1 MDVVHLAEHD
11 KVEDEEELQKSLI
24 PGRESD
30 DTRNGDHTTQTL
42 ITQRKRQRQTEP
54 EDSSSIRMRD
64 MKEEIASLDRIQW
77 RLVNTPDGEELER
90 VLSKLVPIM
99 VKKMDMACG
108 MDPREGRQVQQKVLE
123 ILSHVNVRLKG
134 SKETRL
140 PLEALWEAYSAC
152 QSTVACNIGMVY
164 LGKAFDRCS
173 KDEMWRMVGKLVRGI
188 HSRVEGHQPMLMMY
202 ACRSMQGLTQKAAL
216 GMKDIF
222 NDPRDLDVFLYYIV
236 RVALYV
242 RVGGASSIRQT
253 LDGERPRVV
262 AGLSE
267 VDLKLIESSHVSES
281 VESCV
286 LGALELVSQ
295 VDVEPKKVMMLL
307 LAAASSPY
315 EDVKKVGE
323 RVLMKTCVFDTAR
336 PTVDVEDIDVIKSL
350 FEMYLGT
357 MEDSMIPEDQRR
369 HPASNVLRGRIVG
382 ILCKSI
388 RACNMNPESIM
399 VVHDCVFGDS
409 VGLYT
414 QQQGMQFAV
423 HVLKHAESLGY
434 IAPSIIDHSLRILE
448 TAEGNASMNA
458 LRGFAYQCLGQLAQ
472 RDPDTLQEHAVD
484 LMRTC
489 FNALQKEAPGV
500 RASVQETVHCLSN
513 CFKTSNRGSMVRQ
526 LLEEYA
532 TSDNGSVRQAALQW
546 IIWIFDFKHS
556 FARYCCISMTSDSN
570 MNISALALEGLD
582 ADKVASFQRAKFH
595 EDVDASMPNL
605 GDMLHTIFKKHP
617 KILGSHDLILPSKSM
632 ESMVNFLDALEI
644 DSTDVLEKYFGMY
657 IVSLFWRMKCLDM

>member
-1 MDVVHLAEHD
+1 MDIVHLDQQD
-11 KVEDEEELQKSLI
+11 KVEEEEELHEQLN

-30 DTRNGDHTTQTL
+30 DTGDGDHTTHALTA
-42 ITQRKRQRQTEP
+42 QRKRQRQTEP
-54 EDSSSIRMRD
+54 EDSSSRRMPN
-64 MKEEIASLDRIQW
+64 MTEEIASLDRIQW
-77 RLVNTPDGEELER
+77 RLVNTPDGEDLER

-108 MDPREGRQVQQKVLE
+108 MDPREGRRVQQKVLE

-140 PLEALWEAYSAC
+140 PVEALWEAYFSC
-152 QSTVACNIGMVY
+152 QSAVAGNIGMVY

-173 KDEMWRMVGKLVRGI
+173 KEEMWRMVGKLVQGI

-202 ACRSMQGLTQKAAL
+202 ACRSMQGLTQKTAL
-216 GMKDIF
+216 GMKAEDMF
-222 NDPRDLDVFLYYIV
+222 NDPRDLDVFLYYV
-236 RVALYV
+236 LRVALYV
-242 RVGGASSIRQT
+242 KEGSDSSMRQT
-253 LDGERPRVV
+253 LGGEYPRDVE
-262 AGLSE
+262 GLSE

-281 VESCV
+281 VQSCV

-295 VDVEPKKVMMLL
+295 VDVEPKKVMMFL

-315 EDVKKVGE
+315 EDVKKLGE

-336 PTVDVEDIDVIKSL
+336 PTVDVEDMDVVKPL
-350 FEMYLGT
+350 LEMYLGT
-357 MEDSMIPEDQRR
+357 MEDSSIPDNRR
-369 HPASNVLRGRIVG
+369 RQPASDILKRRILG

-388 RACNMNPESIM
+388 TACNVMPESLL
-399 VVHDCVFGDS
+399 VVLDSAFGDS
-409 VGLYT
+409 VGLHT

-423 HVLKHAESLGY
+423 HMLRHAVLVEDL
-434 IAPSIIDHSLRILE
+434 APLVISHSLRLLG
-448 TAEGNASMNA
+448 TSEGNANMNE
-458 LRGFAYQCLGQLAQ
+458 LRGFAYQSLGQLAQ

-489 FNALQKEAPGV
+489 FDALQKEPPGV
-500 RASVQETVHCLSN
+500 RASVQETLNCLSN
-513 CFKTSNRGSMVRQ
+513 CFKSSDRGNMVRE

-546 IIWIFDFKHS
+546 IIWIFDFKDS

-582 ADKVASFQRAKFH
+582 VDKVASFQRAKFH
-595 EDVDASMPNL
+595 EDVDATMPNL
-605 GDMLHTIFKKHP
+605 GDMLQTIFKKHP
-617 KILGSHDLILPSKSM
+617 KILSSHELILPAKSM
-632 ESMVNFLDALEI
+632 ESMVNFLDVLEI
-644 DSTDVLEKYFGMY
+644 DSTDVLEKYFGTY
-657 IVSLFWRMKCLDM
+657 TVSVLQNE

>member
-1 MDVVHLAEHD
+1 MDVVHP
-11 KVEDEEELQKSLI
+11 VEQDGVEEEEELQKLSI

-30 DTRNGDHTTQTL
+30 DTGNVDHTTRALTA
-42 ITQRKRQRQTEP
+42 QRKRQRQTEP
-54 EDSSSIRMRD
+54 EDSSSRRMT
-64 MKEEIASLDRIQW
+64 EEIASLDRIQW
-77 RLVNTPDGEELER
+77 RLVNTPDGEDLER

-108 MDPREGRQVQQKVLE
+108 MDAREGRQVQQKVLE

-140 PLEALWEAYSAC
+140 PVEALWEAYSSC
-152 QSTVACNIGMVY
+152 QSAVACNIGMVY

-173 KDEMWRMVGKLVRGI
+173 KEEMWRMVGKLVRGI
-188 HSRVEGHQPMLMMY
+188 HSRVGGHQPMLMMY
-202 ACRSMQGLTQKAAL
+202 ACRSMQGLTTKTAL
-216 GMKDIF
+216 GMKAEGVFD
-222 NDPRDLDVFLYYIV
+222 DPRDLDVLLYYIV

-242 RVGGASSIRQT
+242 RDGGASSTRQT

-262 AGLSE
+262 AGLCE

-295 VDVEPKKVMMLL
+295 VDVEPKKVMMFF

-336 PTVDVEDIDVIKSL
+336 PTVDVEDIDVVKSL

-357 MEDSMIPEDQRR
+357 MEDSIIPEDQRR
-369 HPASNVLRGRIVG
+369 QPVSNVLRGRIVG

-388 RACNMNPESIM
+388 RACNMNPEAIM

-423 HVLKHAESLGY
+423 HMLRHAESLEY

-448 TAEGNASMNA
+448 TSEGNASMYA

-489 FNALQKEAPGV
+489 FDALQKEAPGV

-513 CFKTSNRGSMVRQ
+513 CFKTSERGNMARQ

-546 IIWIFDFKHS
+546 IIWIFDFKDS

-570 MNISALALEGLD
+570 MNIATLALEGLD
-582 ADKVASFQRAKFH
+582 VDKVASFQRAKFH
-595 EDVDASMPNL
+595 QDVDATMPNL
-605 GDMLHTIFKKHP
+605 GDMLQTIFKKHP

-644 DSTDVLEKYFGMY
+644 ESTDVLEKYFGMY
-657 IVSLFWRMKCLDM
+657 IVALF